1 MNPLFSIKDACEVA
15 TFSFT
20 QSISYYIWT
29 IITTLWPWY
38 WLLIVIVLGLWVTF
52 EIYTR
57 HGIAHYNSD
66 NGFSPTFNRF
76 VGSGTY
82 LGLQTVLYFL
92 FSFIFSDAIYC
103 YIWPFAI
110 HIVIFLSTGLLLHLS
125 GFWPTLKRPKLRK
138 RKGKY

>member
-1 MNPLFSIKDACEVA
+1 MNPLISIKDACEIA
-15 TFSFT
+15 TFSLT
-20 QSISYYIWT
+20 QSKSYYIWKV
-29 IITTLWPWY
+29 ITFLWPWY
-38 WLLIVIVLGLWVTF
+38 GLIIILALGLWITF

-57 HGIAHYNSD
+57 HGNVHYNSD

-82 LGLQTVLYFL
+82 LGLQTILYFL

-110 HIVIFLSTGLLLHLS
+110 HLVIFLSTGLLLHLS
-125 GFWPTLKRPKLRK
+125 GFWPKLKGFK
-138 RKGKY
+138 